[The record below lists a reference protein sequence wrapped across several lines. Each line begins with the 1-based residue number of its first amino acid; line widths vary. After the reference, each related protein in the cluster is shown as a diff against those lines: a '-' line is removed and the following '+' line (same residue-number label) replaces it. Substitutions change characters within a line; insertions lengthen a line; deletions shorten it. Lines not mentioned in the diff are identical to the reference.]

1 MGVKQTVFIALG
13 SNIGDRGTSLKQAIQ
28 QLSMRGV
35 EVVAES
41 QVLET
46 EPEGFE
52 SEHLFLNQVVE
63 GVTAFSPSQLLE
75 VTQEIERE
83 LGRSEKS
90 HSGIYKDRSIDLD
103 LILYGDKVVEQ
114 EGLTIP
120 HPRFRER
127 LFVLKPLEEIAPNV
141 VDPVTGKTIQQLLWD
156 AL

>member
-1 MGVKQTVFIALG
+1 M
-13 SNIGDRGTSLKQAIQ
+13 
-28 QLSMRGV
+28 
-35 EVVAES
+35 
-41 QVLET
+41 
-46 EPEGFE
+46 
-52 SEHLFLNQVVE
+52 
-63 GVTAFSPSQLLE
+63 
-75 VTQEIERE
+75 TQEIERE

-103 LILYGDKVVEQ
+103 LILYGDEVVEQ

-127 LFVLKPLEEIAPNV
+127 LFVLKPLAEIAPNV